1 MKSFSFYFIAPAL
14 PVLLLPFAGLWLPAG
29 GGLQLGLALLSCL
42 LILALLG
49 WRAQRHFLRPLTH
62 INQHLQALA
71 VEPINLARPMQEQHA
86 GVWQDCGKHFNG
98 VFQRIDGAFGEVI
111 ASAARLMPMAQE
123 LTDTY
128 SAILQKNML
137 QSSHGEVLIHGIGSM
152 IAQAEQLR
160 GQLQA
165 ITAAASTAE
174 QDMAIS
180 REATLTVIDG
190 VTEVAR
196 MLEQSE
202 RDVQALSAASDRIGN
217 ILDTIRDIADQTNL
231 LALNAAIEAARAGEA
246 GRGFAVVA
254 DEVRKLAHRTQEAT
268 TQVRD
273 IMGEVQHGT
282 RTVVN
287 TMAASQQRAD
297 DTATHAGSSRSKLD
311 QVTSAITDITV
322 AASGIGAAVAAQA
335 EAVNASK
342 SSCDILVQL
351 NQDALSASRIHAVS
365 PEDLRKLGEQLKAAL
380 AHFELSHFQWNDQR
394 RNRARTSELTLG
406 SEGVA
411 SSGDIELF

>member
-1 MKSFSFYFIAPAL
+1 MKSITFHFIAPAL
-14 PVLLLPFAGLWLPAG
+14 PALLLPFAGLLLPASS
-29 GGLQLGLALLSCL
+29 GLQLAIALLSCA
-42 LILALLG
+42 LILLLLG
-49 WRAQRHFLRPLTH
+49 WRAQRHFIRPLQG
-62 INQHLQALA
+62 INRHLEDLA
-71 VEPINLARPMQEQHA
+71 TDPINLARPLPEKEYRHWEDSA
-86 GVWQDCGKHFNG
+86 GHING
-98 VFQRIDGAFGEVI
+98 VFQRIDDSFGEVI

-137 QSSHGEVLIHGIGSM
+137 QASHGEVLIQGIASM

-165 ITAAASTAE
+165 ITAAAANAE
-174 QDMAIS
+174 QDMGVS

-202 RDVQALSAASDRIGN
+202 RDVQALSAASDRIGS
-217 ILDTIRDIADQTNL
+217 ILDVIRDIADQTNL

-282 RTVVN
+282 RTVVK
-287 TMAASQQRAD
+287 TMAASQRRAD
-297 DTATHAGSSRSKLD
+297 DTATHAGSSRAKLD
-311 QVTSAITDITV
+311 QVTAAISDINT
-322 AASGIGAAVAAQA
+322 AANGIGDAVAAQA

-351 NQDALSASRIHAVS
+351 NQDALSTSRIHAVS
-365 PEDLRKLGEQLKAAL
+365 PEDLRKLSERLKNAL
-380 AHFELSHFQWNDQR
+380 THFELGHFQWNDQR
-394 RNRARTSELTLG
+394 RNRARTSELALG
-406 SEGVA
+406 AGDA
-411 SSGDIELF
+411 AASGDIELF